1 MRENIH
7 SELSHFL
14 RTHVVLRI
22 PSTAQLHEMSET
34 KGFVKSNSENLGYAM
49 E

>member
-1 MRENIH
+1 MREKIH
-7 SELSHFL
+7 SELPHFL

-22 PSTAQLHEMSET
+22 PSTAQHHEMSET